1 MFKPGKP
8 RLLFEGRYD
17 APAVRANY
25 DVTADDQHF
34 IMVKSTERPDVAQ
47 LHVIVNWGE
56 ELKQRV
62 RASDAPRH

>member
-1 MFKPGKP
+1 VFKPGKP

-17 APAVRANY
+17 APAVRSNY

-34 IMVKSTERPDVAQ
+34 IMVKSTEPDAAQ
-47 LHVIVNWGE
+47 LHVIVNWVE

-62 RASDAPRH
+62 RASDAR